1 MVRII
6 PNRLKPG
13 YSNSSTT
20 NSTTNSRSTSP
31 MRSKGD
37 SASPDGRRDNGLVLN
52 VVILRVWLAASG
64 AFYSPRAHCRRPSD
78 SP

>member
-13 YSNSSTT
+13 FSNSSNT

-31 MRSKGD
+31 MRNKGD
-37 SASPDGRRDNGLVLN
+37 SSPDGRKDTGLAVN
-52 VVILRVWLAASG
+52 VVILRVRSARFLG
-64 AFYSPRAHCRRPSD
+64 R
-78 SP
+78 